1 MSRVLAWLVLGS
13 YFCAAL
19 MSLGWSAAF
28 EIALFLA
35 VPLACIL
42 WPEGMADAGRGI
54 RTVPLPPEM
63 VFALGWFVF
72 ILPAILVGVLWL
84 VL

>member
-1 MSRVLAWLVLGS
+1 MSRILAWLVLIS

-19 MSLGWSAAF
+19 MSIGWSAAF

-35 VPLACIL
+35 VPLICIL
-42 WPEGMADAGRGI
+42 WPEVMADAGRGI
-54 RTVPLPPEM
+54 RTVSLPPEM

-72 ILPAILVGVLWL
+72 LLPAFLAGILWL

>member
-1 MSRVLAWLVLGS
+1 MSRVLAPLVL
-13 YFCAAL
+13 CAYL
-19 MSLGWSAAF
+19 CLGLVFIGWSAAF

-35 VPLACIL
+35 VPLTCIL
-42 WPEGMADAGRGI
+42 WPEVMADAGRGPPL
-54 RTVPLPPEM
+54 PLPPEM

-72 ILPAILVGVLWL
+72 LLPAILVGALWL